1 MKSLRRW
8 LHTHTLT
15 VAILCLLTISVSGW
29 TVYRQYRSHQPSAG
43 SCCPLTNKYGLEG
56 KMGGLLFVVG
66 LKTLAVDA
74 VHSHFGKKPVSIRTV
89 KVLDRQKG
97 LVEVTAVVNGK
108 TKRLKVDLRVP
119 KGKVDE
125 L

>member
-15 VAILCLLTISVSGW
+15 VVILCLLMIAVSGW
-29 TVYRQYRSHQPSAG
+29 TVYRQYRSHQLSAG
-43 SCCPLTNKYGLEG
+43 SCCPLANKYGLEG
-56 KMGGLLFVVG
+56 RMGGLLLEAG

-74 VHSHFGKKPVSIRTV
+74 VHSYFGKKHTSIRTV
-89 KVLDRQKG
+89 KVLDRQNG

>member
-1 MKSLRRW
+1 MKPLRRW
-8 LHTHTLT
+8 LHTHILT
-15 VAILCLLTISVSGW
+15 VAIGALLAVSVSGW

-43 SCCPLTNKYGLEG
+43 ACCPLTNKYGPEG
-56 KMGGLLFVVG
+56 KMGGLLFEVG

-74 VHSHFGKKPVSIRTV
+74 VHSHFGKKPISIQTV

-108 TKRLKVDLRVP
+108 TKHLQVDLRVP
-119 KGKVDE
+119 QGKVTE